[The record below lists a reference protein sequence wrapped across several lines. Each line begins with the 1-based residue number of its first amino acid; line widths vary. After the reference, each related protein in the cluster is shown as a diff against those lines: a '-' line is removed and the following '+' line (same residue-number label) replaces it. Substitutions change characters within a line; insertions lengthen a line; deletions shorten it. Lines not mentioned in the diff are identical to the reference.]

1 MAEAELKEL
10 VTKMV
15 QSSDQQQ
22 AQIVLQQQ
30 QITGLIE
37 ALQNMPGVAQ
47 PVAVQVNQAQLAP
60 EIVRAEKVQRL
71 AMNIRKTNRLKE
83 FWHTKDADIRVYLK
97 KFDEEVKSL
106 KVMVGIQNELERD
119 EYVPLLRG
127 SLDYNV
133 IKRLEQVFLADPNN
147 IVTWENVS
155 IENIHKLLIK
165 EFGVRYTDVANVLQQ
180 FGPSRLSKSSE
191 KTVSE
196 HYFEW
201 YSQIPEVMKPSTNDE
216 NKSFVDLIHRAM
228 YYISLN
234 DSFLQQALADL
245 KEAAPTLKSY
255 VDESIA
261 AESRR

>member
-83 FWHTKDADIRVYLK
+83 FRHTKDADIRVYLK

-180 FGPSRLSKSSE
+180 FGPSRLS
-191 KTVSE
+191 
-196 HYFEW
+196 
-201 YSQIPEVMKPSTNDE
+201 
-216 NKSFVDLIHRAM
+216 
-228 YYISLN
+228 
-234 DSFLQQALADL
+234 
-245 KEAAPTLKSY
+245 
-255 VDESIA
+255 
-261 AESRR
+261 